1 MTELKT
7 YQKDFIE
14 FALESKAL
22 RFGDFT
28 LKSGRKS
35 PFFFNIGNF
44 HQGKALRRL
53 SSFYAQAIKENFP
66 SFDIL
71 FGPSYKGIPL
81 SVSTVMA
88 LSEIGV
94 EVSYSPNRKE
104 SKDHGEKGVILGHPL
119 EKDDRI
125 VLIDDVVT
133 SGLSVD
139 ESLSL
144 IHDISES
151 QVIGL
156 VVSLDRKEKSLD
168 SDHSALRQIGLKNN
182 IHACAIVDID
192 QAIAYIKESHPE
204 IFAGDLLD
212 RVLAYRKE
220 FGSRD

>member
-1 MTELKT
+1 
-7 YQKDFIE
+7 
-14 FALESKAL
+14 
-22 RFGDFT
+22 
-28 LKSGRKS
+28 
-35 PFFFNIGNF
+35 
-44 HQGKALRRL
+44 
-53 SSFYAQAIKENFP
+53 
-66 SFDIL
+66 
-71 FGPSYKGIPL
+71 
-81 SVSTVMA
+81 MA

-94 EVSYSPNRKE
+94 EVSYSTNRKE